1 MTEHPV
7 ECLHENDWGKLWEII
22 KTHTVH
28 VIEGDKSGGFRDR
41 LMKVEIDIKAL
52 KERFWQSSL
61 IGGVIG
67 ALVGSGSKDVIVG
80 LVNWFLKK

>member
-41 LMKVEIDIKAL
+41 LMKAEIDIKAL

-80 LVNWFLKK
+80 LINWFLKK

>member
-1 MTEHPV
+1 MAEHPV

-41 LMKVEIDIKAL
+41 LMKAEIDIKAL

-80 LVNWFLKK
+80 LINWFLKK